1 MTLKKIHFV
10 FFHSLKLT
18 GIIPNT
24 DQISIVS
31 KPVLGK
37 QGSVLNLVIINMTP
51 EGNIVLK
58 KKKKEMKEERKKEC
72 PGISKIHVSME
83 IKTTT

>member
-1 MTLKKIHFV
+1 MHKAYIFCAPQKIHFV

-37 QGSVLNLVIINMTP
+37 QGSVLN
-51 EGNIVLK
+51 
-58 KKKKEMKEERKKEC
+58 
-72 PGISKIHVSME
+72 
-83 IKTTT
+83 